1 MSPYAQQNFAPI
13 TRGIGNISS
22 ALMMLPYRQQQ
33 MALMA
38 ERQRQQQ
45 QMEQETAA
53 RTGLLKQQ
61 TAGLSQDELD
71 ASNVSAYARE
81 VAADPTDTDA
91 QARLIGGFAKAYQKN
106 PEGAANSLG
115 QLFAQFQARSGST
128 NFSQMAALQGQAA
141 SIANNQANNAAKA
154 NLAQN
159 KVIIAPNNSTVF
171 NPDMTPAATAATT
184 LAPGQQRFAPS
195 TSITDALTPVASGV
209 ALPPKSSA
217 VDAQQAE
224 LERQVK
230 LEQIK
235 NGVENGGWTPQ
246 DVAQF
251 LKTGD
256 TNYPPA
262 APHNIPPSSTAP
274 AYSWTPGLT
283 GGTITSALS
292 PQAAP
297 AAALPA
303 AAAPTAPAAQPVVA
317 PVQPSAAMA
326 FNSPLDVK
334 AAYKAGR
341 LDRATAQQ
349 ILQSQFGMQ

>member
-91 QARLIGGFAKAYQKN
+91 QARLIGGFAKAYKKN

-141 SIANNQANNAAKA
+141 SIANNQANNAQKA
-154 NLAQN
+154 AQPMN
-159 KVIIAPNNSTVF
+159 ITGTLVDPQTGEVIAQAPR
-171 NPDMTPAATAATT
+171 T
-184 LAPGQQRFAPS
+184 LATGATLVAPEG
-195 TSITDALTPVASGV
+195 TAPMGTIASGLP
-209 ALPPKSSA
+209 LPPKSSGA
-217 VDAQQAE
+217 DMQAAE
-224 LERQVK
+224 LQRQAA
-230 LEQIK
+230 LMQIK
-235 NGVENGGWTPQ
+235 MHPEWTPA

-251 LKTGD
+251 VKTGD
-256 TNYPPA
+256 TN
-262 APHNIPPSSTAP
+262 
-274 AYSWTPGLT
+274 
-283 GGTITSALS
+283 
-292 PQAAP
+292 AAP
-297 AAALPA
+297 AAALPPT
-303 AAAPTAPAAQPVVA
+303 AAPAVAAQPAPAAPQIPLA
-317 PVQPSAAMA
+317 HIQWLAQHQTPANIASFDATYGKGAAD
-326 FNSPLDVK
+326 SVLP
-334 AAYKAGR
+334 
-341 LDRATAQQ
+341 
-349 ILQSQFGMQ
+349 